1 MILATAALT
10 VAEAA
15 PKKIKDSRITVA
27 VYNVTSS
34 KTRAKDVEKE
44 RRHNRDYGQVVWMLW
59 QPN

>member
-10 VAEAA
+10 VSEAA

-34 KTRAKDVEKE
+34 KTRAKDVEKKVI
-44 RRHNRDYGQVVWMLW
+44 RLKLW
-59 QPN
+59 TCYCL